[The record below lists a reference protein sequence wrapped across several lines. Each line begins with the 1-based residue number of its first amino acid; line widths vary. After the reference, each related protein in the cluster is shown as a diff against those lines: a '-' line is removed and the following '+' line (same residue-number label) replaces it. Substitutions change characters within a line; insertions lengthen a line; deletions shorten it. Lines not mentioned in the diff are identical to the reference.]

1 MKTLNVF
8 YETELVGVLSEDN
21 EEHLSFKYS
30 KDWQVNPNSFP
41 LSIALKLT
49 EEAYGHLPAK
59 AFFENLLPEGSVK
72 EILEE
77 HSKSNIKG
85 EFDFLKIY
93 GEDCAGA
100 FVITPHD
107 NVPIKPNQ
115 NLKKEIELETLY
127 GYLNQNKSLTDAII
141 NNEGGHF
148 SLAGAQDKIP
158 VIIEDTK
165 LFIPLGNIP
174 TTDIVK
180 PHVRYFDS
188 TKDSPY
194 NEFFCMKL
202 ARAVGLNVPDVDIIE
217 GEYPLYITRRF
228 DRIEVDGVIKRIH
241 QQDFCQARG
250 ITSAKK
256 YESDGGPTFASNYNL
271 VRDISVAPI
280 PDLNQLLMWFWFN
293 LVIGNNDCHSKN
305 LAFLQTN
312 TGLRISPF
320 YDLLSTTIYKEISP
334 KFSYSLG
341 KQMLW
346 YKMSKKNLA
355 MQVKEMG
362 ITETAFKNPANKL
375 FKELDKHLD
384 KNLEEFHSRFTGI
397 KTASVIE
404 KEIKKRMRYFRDK
417 FSIE

>member
-8 YETELVGVLSEDN
+8 YESELVGVLSEDN
-21 EEHLSFKYS
+21 EERLSFKYS
-30 KDWQVNPNSFP
+30 KAWLENPQSFP
-41 LSIALKLT
+41 LSIALKLI
-49 EEAYGHLPAK
+49 EEAYGHLPTK

-85 EFDFLKIY
+85 EFEFLKIY

-100 FVITPHD
+100 FVITPQD
-107 NVPIKPNQ
+107 NVPLKPNQ

-127 GYLNQNKSLTDAII
+127 GYLNQNRSLTDAIV

-180 PHVRYFDS
+180 PHVRYFNS

-194 NEFFCMKL
+194 NEYFCMKL
-202 ARAVGLNVPDVDIIE
+202 ARNVGLNVPDVDIIE

-271 VRDISVAPI
+271 VKDVSVAPI

-334 KFSYSLG
+334 KFSYGVG

-346 YKMSKKNLA
+346 FKMSKKNLA

-362 ITETAFKNPANKL
+362 ISETAFKNPANKL
-375 FKELDKHLD
+375 FKELDKHLE
-384 KNLEEFHSRFTGI
+384 KNVEEFNSRFTGI

-404 KEIKKRMRYFRDK
+404 KEIKKRMRYFKDK

>member
-1 MKTLNVF
+1 MKFLNVF
-8 YETELVGVLSEDN
+8 YESELVGILSESG
-21 EEHLSFKYS
+21 EERLSFKYS
-30 KDWQVNPNSFP
+30 KAWLENLNSFP

-49 EEAYGHLPAK
+49 EVEYGHLPTK

-72 EILEE
+72 EILEA
-77 HSKSNIKG
+77 HSKTNIKG

-100 FVITPHD
+100 FVIMPE
-107 NVPIKPNQ
+107 NKIPIKPNQ

-127 GYLNQNKSLTDAII
+127 SYLNQNKSLTDAIV

-165 LFIPLGNIP
+165 IFIPLGNIP
-174 TTDIVK
+174 TTDIIK
-180 PHVRYFDS
+180 PYVRYFDS

-194 NEFFCMKL
+194 NEYFCMRL
-202 ARAVGLNVPDVDIIE
+202 ARSIGLNVPDVDIIE
-217 GEYPLYITRRF
+217 GEYPLYIIKRF
-228 DRIEVDGVIKRIH
+228 DRIELDGGIKRIH

-256 YESDGGPTFASNYNL
+256 YESDGGPTFASNFAL
-271 VRDISVAPI
+271 VRDVSISPI

-305 LAFLQTN
+305 LAFLQTKE
-312 TGLRISPF
+312 GLRLSPF

-334 KFSYSLG
+334 KFSYGIG

-346 YKMSKKNLA
+346 YKVSNKNLA
-355 MQVKEMG
+355 MQAKEIG
-362 ITETAFKNPANKL
+362 ISEAAFKNPANKL
-375 FKELDKHLD
+375 FKELDKQLE
-384 KNLEEFHSRFTGI
+384 KNVEEFESRFSGI

-404 KEIKKRMRYFRDK
+404 KEVKKRMRYFRDK
-417 FSIE
+417 FSLE